1 MEETKYYTC
10 HYCREQ
16 YIPKRRG
23 VQRFCKAGCRVRS
36 HQLNNSEQQ
45 NAKRLNQKG
54 DDNSSHKTK
63 IEEVSLAGVGN
74 AAVGTLVADGS
85 IYLTKKFLAPN
96 LLPATK
102 DDIEKLNARLERFQ
116 EIKNAENDVLG
127 RKPYYDNIE
136 KIIVCK

>member
-36 HQLNNSEQQ
+36 HQLSNSEQQ
-45 NAKRLNQKG
+45 NAKRLNQKE
-54 DDNSSHKTK
+54 DDNLSHKTK
-63 IEEVSLAGVGN
+63 IEEVSLAGVVN
-74 AAVGTLVADGS
+74 ASLGSLVVDGS
-85 IYLTKKFLAPN
+85 IYLAKKCLTPN

-102 DDIEKLNARLERFQ
+102 DDIEKINARLERFQ
-116 EIKNAENDVLG
+116 EIKNAENDVFG
-127 RKPYYDNIE
+127 RKPYYDNVE
-136 KIIVCK
+136 KIIVYK